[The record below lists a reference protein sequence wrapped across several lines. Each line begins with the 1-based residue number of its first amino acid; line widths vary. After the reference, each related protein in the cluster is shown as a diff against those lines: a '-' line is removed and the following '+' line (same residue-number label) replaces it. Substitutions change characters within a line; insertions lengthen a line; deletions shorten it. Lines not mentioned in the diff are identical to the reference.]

1 MNTPVPLLLGAAALA
16 KGGDRKLIWAA
27 LVGALLPDLSLY
39 LLAGTALYVLNIP
52 AQIVFDQLYFS
63 ELWQTVFAVDNSF
76 LVWGILLGFA
86 IWQRIDWAIVLT
98 GAALLHLTLDFPLHH
113 DDGRPHFWP
122 ITSWVFES
130 PVSYWDRSRGQNG
143 LHPWCSCRCDLRF
156 DPVEAEA
163 GPGTLWPDIGAAT
176 GRADGSAGLD
186 VRIFRCLKRK
196 TQP

>member
-1 MNTPVPLLLGAAALA
+1 MNTPVHLLLGAAALA

-130 PVSYWDRSRGQNG
+130 PVSYWDRNRG
-143 LHPWCSCRCDLRF
+143 
-156 DPVEAEA
+156 AEWIA
-163 GPGTLWPDIGAAT
+163 PLGAA
-176 GRADGSAGLD
+176 AAAICAL
-186 VRIFRCLKRK
+186 ILWKRK
-196 TQP
+196 PGLVLSGLILGLLLAELMVAQVWMFVFSGA